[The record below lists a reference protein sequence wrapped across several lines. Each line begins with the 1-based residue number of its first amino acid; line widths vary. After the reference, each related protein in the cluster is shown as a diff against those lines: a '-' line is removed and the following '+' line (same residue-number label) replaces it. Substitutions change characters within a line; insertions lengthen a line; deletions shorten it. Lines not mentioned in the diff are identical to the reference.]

1 MCRNTKTILRGVE
14 MKVFKLK
21 ENYKHSELV
30 YRNNTRELFYY
41 VAAIATDM
49 EEKTYKELA
58 ELVQSGKI
66 AVFPIWKKQKMDII
80 IHHIYYGFDIYFM
93 PYKDFMNWS
102 KWYTENCVELVMEEE
117 K

>member
-1 MCRNTKTILRGVE
+1 MY
-14 MKVFKLK
+14 VFKLK
-21 ENYKHSELV
+21 ENYKHSSLV

-41 VAAIATDM
+41 EGDLARFTDT

-58 ELVQSGKI
+58 ELLQSGKI
-66 AVFPIWKKQKMDII
+66 AIFPIWEKQKMDII
-80 IHHIYYGFDIYFM
+80 NHHIYYGFDIYFM
-93 PYKDFMNWS
+93 RYKDFRDWS

>member
-1 MCRNTKTILRGVE
+1 MYRGE
-14 MKVFKLK
+14 NMYLFKLK

-41 VAAIATDM
+41 EGDIARFTDT

-66 AVFPIWKKQKMDII
+66 AVFPIWEKQKMDII
-80 IHHIYYGFDIYFM
+80 IHHIYYDFEIYFM
-93 PYKDFMNWS
+93 RYKDFFDWS